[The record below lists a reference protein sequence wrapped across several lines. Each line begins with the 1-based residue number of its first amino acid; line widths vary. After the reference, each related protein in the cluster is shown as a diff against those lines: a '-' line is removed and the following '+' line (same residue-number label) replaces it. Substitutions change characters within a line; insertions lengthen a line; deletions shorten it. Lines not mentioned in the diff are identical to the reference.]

1 MSTRPLFLTKIILIG
16 THLMFC
22 SYSNLSLLQHFIE
35 VAVDSRLLDVLGHP
49 GDEGISVLEVGVKV
63 GLENNQIEFELLQV
77 FFLCQ
82 TGWNI
87 AW

>member
-1 MSTRPLFLTKIILIG
+1 MI
-16 THLMFC
+16 C
-22 SYSNLSLLQHFIE
+22 SYLSFFQHFIE
-35 VAVDSRLLDVLGHP
+35 VAVNSRLLDVLGHP

-63 GLENNQIEFELLQV
+63 GLENNQSEFQLLQV

-82 TGWNI
+82 TGWNF

>member
-1 MSTRPLFLTKIILIG
+1 
-16 THLMFC
+16 MFC

-63 GLENNQIEFELLQV
+63 GLENNQI
-77 FFLCQ
+77 
-82 TGWNI
+82 
-87 AW
+87 

>member
-1 MSTRPLFLTKIILIG
+1 ML
-16 THLMFC
+16 C
-22 SYSNLSLLQHFIE
+22 SYSDLSLLQHFIE

-82 TGWNI
+82 TG
-87 AW
+87 

>member
-1 MSTRPLFLTKIILIG
+1 
-16 THLMFC
+16 MFC

-35 VAVDSRLLDVLGHP
+35 VAVNSRLLDVLGHP

-63 GLENNQIEFELLQV
+63 GLENNQSEFQLLQV

-82 TGWNI
+82 TG
-87 AW
+87 

>member
-1 MSTRPLFLTKIILIG
+1 
-16 THLMFC
+16 MFC
-22 SYSNLSLLQHFIE
+22 SYSDLSLLQHFIE

-82 TGWNI
+82 TG
-87 AW
+87 

>member
-1 MSTRPLFLTKIILIG
+1 
-16 THLMFC
+16 MFC

-82 TGWNI
+82 TG
-87 AW
+87 

>member
-1 MSTRPLFLTKIILIG
+1 ML
-16 THLMFC
+16 C
-22 SYSNLSLLQHFIE
+22 SYSDLSLLQHFIE
-35 VAVDSRLLDVLGHP
+35 VAVNSRLLDVLGHP

-82 TGWNI
+82 TG
-87 AW
+87 